1 MKIKRNLLAVAAG
14 LIACIVLVL
23 FSTSIHGGEETYE
36 IHPHVAVPYGYTPTM
51 DIFPLIDL
59 IQHLTAQNQQI
70 TQNQLS
76 EMDKNIKGIVKKLDV
91 IDAKLTGLSAGI
103 ARIEKKLGIEQPTSR
118 PWEKTPQKSLDTKP
132 LTESSPHM

>member
-1 MKIKRNLLAVAAG
+1 MKIKGNLLALAAG

-51 DIFPLIDL
+51 DIYPLIDL
-59 IQHLTAQNQQI
+59 IEHLTALNQQI

-76 EMDKNIKGIVKKLDV
+76 EMDKNIKGIVEKLDA
-91 IDAKLTGLSAGI
+91 IDAKLTGLSARI
-103 ARIEKKLGIEQPTSR
+103 ARIEKKLGIKQPASR
-118 PWEKTPQKSLDTKP
+118 PWEKPQHEPLDTKP
-132 LTESSPHM
+132 PTESSPHM

>member
-1 MKIKRNLLAVAAG
+1 MKIKGNLLALAAG

-51 DIFPLIDL
+51 DIYPLIDL
-59 IQHLTAQNQQI
+59 IEHLTAQNQQI

-76 EMDKNIKGIVKKLDV
+76 EMDKNIKGIVEKLDA
-91 IDAKLTGLSAGI
+91 IDAKLTGLSRRI
-103 ARIEKKLGIEQPTSR
+103 ARIEKKLGIKQPASR
-118 PWEKTPQKSLDTKP
+118 PWEKPRHEPLDTKP
-132 LTESSPHM
+132 PIESSPHM